1 MDSKRL
7 KKNISY
13 FTSWIGL
20 HIGSLIIKAHGE
32 VLKLVEGII
41 QRALIGIDLGQE
53 AVVLQIIVVLGIGD
67 IEVVN
72 IKKITASS

>member
-1 MDSKRL
+1 M
-7 KKNISY
+7 
-13 FTSWIGL
+13 
-20 HIGSLIIKAHGE
+20 
-32 VLKLVEGII
+32 LKLVEGII

-72 IKKITASS
+72 IKKGSSGKCRGLFMKEEQT